1 MNDRGHLDT
10 EQRNPRSMHFDRLS
24 TADAFDVMSA
34 EDQTVALAVARAKP
48 DICRAIDL
56 IVRAFERGGRLIYV
70 GAGTSGRLGVLDAA
84 ECPPTFLTDASM
96 VQAVIAGGEPA
107 IRRSVEGAEDDAA
120 AGAES
125 VRRLSAGEREVTER
139 DVVFGISSGG
149 TTPFVQG
156 ALSQA
161 RESGARTVFFA
172 CVPREQ
178 FPDEADVSIRVLTG
192 PEVVTGSTRL
202 KAGTATKL
210 VLNLVTTL
218 SMTRLGKVHENL
230 MVDVNCKA
238 NAKLTDRGV
247 RILQSLTHMERGAA
261 ASLLEQAGGRVKT
274 ALVMNAAGLTREE
287 ADERLARAEGRII
300 RALDP
305 NVRQRGAS

>member
-10 EQRNPRSMHFDRLS
+10 EQRNPRSMRFDRLS

-56 IVRAFERGGRLIYV
+56 IVSAFERGGRLIYV

-84 ECPPTFLTDASM
+84 ECPPTFLTDPAM

-107 IRRSVEGAEDDAA
+107 IRRSVEGAEDDAG
-120 AGAES
+120 AGAEA
-125 VRRLSAGEREVTER
+125 VRRLGVGER

-156 ALSQA
+156 ALRQA
-161 RESGARTVFFA
+161 SESGAKTVFFA

-192 PEVVTGSTRL
+192 PEVLTGSTRL

-210 VLNLVTTL
+210 VLNMVTTL

-230 MVDVNCKA
+230 MVDVNCNA

-247 RILQSLTHMERGAA
+247 RILQSLTHLERAA
-261 ASLLEQAGGRVKT
+261 AARLLEQAGGRVKT
-274 ALVMNAAGLTREE
+274 ALVMHAAGISREK
-287 ADERLARAEGRII
+287 ADEQLSRAGGRI
-300 RALDP
+300 ALALK
-305 NVRQRGAS
+305 ASTG

>member
-1 MNDRGHLDT
+1 MHDRGHLDT
-10 EQRNPRSMHFDRLS
+10 EQRNPRSMHLDRLS
-24 TADAFDVMSA
+24 TAEAFDIMSA

-56 IVRAFERGGRLIYV
+56 IVSAFERGGRLIYI

-84 ECPPTFLTDASM
+84 ECPPTFLTDPSM
-96 VQAVIAGGEPA
+96 VRAVIAGGEPA
-107 IRRSVEGAEDDAA
+107 IRRSVEGAEDDVE
-120 AGAES
+120 AGAEA
-125 VRRLSAGEREVTER
+125 VRRLGVGDR

-156 ALSQA
+156 ALRQA
-161 RESGARTVFFA
+161 RESGAKTVFFA

-178 FPDEADVSIRVLTG
+178 FPGEADVSIRVLTG
-192 PEVVTGSTRL
+192 PEVLTGSTRL

-210 VLNLVTTL
+210 VLNMVTTL

-230 MVDVNCKA
+230 MVDVNCNA

-247 RILQSLTHMERGAA
+247 RILQSLTQLDRAEAGR
-261 ASLLEQAGGRVKT
+261 LLQQAGGRVKS
-274 ALVMNAAGLTREE
+274 ALVMHAAGLSREE
-287 ADERLARAEGRII
+287 ADQRLARSGGRIAL
-300 RALDP
+300 ALD
-305 NVRQRGAS
+305 SDTH